1 MFGLWFM
8 EGNLKFSSI
17 IARICASVLV
27 IILILPLR
35 EISHIWLSHLFA
47 GRKFNIKS
55 YPFLSFFDPLGAF
68 FMLVFGY
75 GWPRRFPYF
84 VEEPNNKTE
93 YVLVYAIGPIFS
105 FILSILLGII
115 RNLFMLFIV
124 FNVYSTLWII
134 EFITYLIE
142 INIILMVIDLLP
154 VPPLDGFKICEAF
167 IPKKFV
173 SKYLEHRF
181 VIGLVVSLLFL
192 FGFFNGPLRILMGAI
207 YSSVIKIS
215 NIPFIILKGIR

>member
-8 EGNLKFSSI
+8 EGDLKFSSI
-17 IARICASVLV
+17 IARVCASILV

-35 EISHIWLSHLFA
+35 EISHIWLSHLFS
-47 GRKFNIKS
+47 GRKFDIRS

-68 FMLVFGY
+68 FMLLFGY
-75 GWPRRFPYF
+75 GWPKRFPYF

-93 YVLVYAIGPIFS
+93 YILVYAIGPIFS
-105 FILSILLGII
+105 FILSILLCMT
-115 RNLFMLFIV
+115 RNLFMLFII
-124 FNVYSTLWII
+124 FNVPTTLWII

-142 INIILMVIDLLP
+142 ISIILTVIDLLP

-167 IPKKFV
+167 IPRKFA

-192 FGFFNGPLRILMGAI
+192 FGFFNGPLKILMDAV
-207 YSSVIKIS
+207 YSSVMKIS
-215 NIPFIILKGIR
+215 NIPFMFFKGTH